1 MGCLVRDCRPEV
13 PDPRH
18 ASITR
23 IFHRSENHDFPADIQ
38 LFDTML
44 PETCGAGV
52 SLKLI
57 HTSTDERLELMAE
70 VEDTQTWP
78 ELAIS
83 LYDKLTG
90 RGAEITYEF
99 EDFELFVPSKA
110 GDDPEYAHW
119 KMDGTLKIRTK
130 ENGTG

>member
-1 MGCLVRDCRPEV
+1 
-13 PDPRH
+13 
-18 ASITR
+18 
-23 IFHRSENHDFPADIQ
+23 
-38 LFDTML
+38 
-44 PETCGAGV
+44 
-52 SLKLI
+52 
-57 HTSTDERLELMAE
+57 MAE

-78 ELAIS
+78 ELAIG

-130 ENGTG
+130 ENGAG